1 MEKRHYFPY
10 EKEDLEADFGKEIMK
25 RTKSTSPSSIMV
37 VSNNVKLLEK
47 CKEKGFFTV
56 FFVHTTTT
64 NNRTNNTNIHSD
76 KEQNQD
82 LEKSQFVY
90 NIYHIDELQTCIED
104 LNGISYTSNLEKFKL
119 V

>member
-10 EKEDLEADFGKEIMK
+10 EKEDLESDFGKEIMK

-56 FFVHTTTT
+56 FFVHT
-64 NNRTNNTNIHSD
+64 NTYNSD
-76 KEQNQD
+76 TEQNQD

-104 LNGISYTSNLEKFKL
+104 LNGISYTSNLEKFKRQ
-119 V
+119 